1 MLLSRY
7 YYDLPLFIKKL
18 KLNSVIQSE
27 DKPIHMYQNYK
38 LASSFLH
45 DNGWWQSAIRIS
57 PIRTFF

>member
-45 DNGWWQSAIRIS
+45 SSS